1 MSGPPIEATGSRQ
14 SCSTPPSSALLSSE
28 NLSEGSSWLLD
39 ADVSVSILETGF
51 LLMKLAMNLL
61 KTIPLSANVCGE
73 RRPGTVLEGGLDP
86 LSCPLLSPWKYVVGS
101 LQKLFLGD
109 VISEELCGGRKKRSR
124 RSDCARLTFGAMLR
138 EVQGRMRTPERE
150 KSRSPC
156 LSR

>member
-1 MSGPPIEATGSRQ
+1 MSGPPIEATVSRQ

-28 NLSEGSSWLLD
+28 NLSEGSSWLPD

-124 RSDCARLTFGAMLR
+124 RSDCARLTFGAMLH
-138 EVQGRMRTPERE
+138 EIQGQNEKCLRM
-150 KSRSPC
+150 KS
-156 LSR
+156 LGLLA

>member
-1 MSGPPIEATGSRQ
+1 MSGPPIETTGSRQ
-14 SCSTPPSSALLSSE
+14 NCSTPSSSALLSSE

-109 VISEELCGGRKKRSR
+109 VIFEEICGGRKKRSR
-124 RSDCARLTFGAMLR
+124 RSDCERLTFGAMLF
-138 EVQGRMRTPERE
+138 EIQGRNGKCLRE
-150 KSRSPC
+150 KHRSPC
-156 LSR
+156 LTR